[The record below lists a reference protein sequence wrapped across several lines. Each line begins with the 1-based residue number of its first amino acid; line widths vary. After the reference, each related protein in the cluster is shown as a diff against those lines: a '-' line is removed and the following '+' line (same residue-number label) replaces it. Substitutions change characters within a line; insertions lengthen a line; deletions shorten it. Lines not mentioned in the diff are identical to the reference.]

1 MNETHHPQLSVLLPS
16 YNSARYLPAC
26 LDSLL
31 GQTFQDFEILAIDD
45 GSTDGSLDILHAYAH
60 RDRRIRVHA
69 NPRNLKLAATLNKG
83 LELAGA
89 PFIARMDAD
98 IRAALLWRNP
108 FAHPTIL
115 FRASV
120 FKRFRYDETF
130 DRAQDYEL
138 WSRMILDHD
147 VRLVNIPNVLV
158 NYRCAHS
165 NTFIPW
171 HKKVIAANLL
181 RMGLSITP
189 EEMDIHTLL
198 SLSLFQQL
206 REAFS
211 DDDVVIW
218 INKFLQ
224 QAGRQPKISFSA
236 LSFMTENILLR
247 YFGKDKLR
255 PIRNRLLLR
264 KKNFSYYVEKSFRRF
279 VRLLHSA

>member
-1 MNETHHPQLSVLLPS
+1 
-16 YNSARYLPAC
+16 
-26 LDSLL
+26 
-31 GQTFQDFEILAIDD
+31 
-45 GSTDGSLDILHAYAH
+45 
-60 RDRRIRVHA
+60 
-69 NPRNLKLAATLNKG
+69 
-83 LELAGA
+83 
-89 PFIARMDAD
+89 
-98 IRAALLWRNP
+98 
-108 FAHPTIL
+108 
-115 FRASV
+115 
-120 FKRFRYDETF
+120 
-130 DRAQDYEL
+130 
-138 WSRMILDHD
+138 MILDHD

-158 NYRCAHS
+158 NYRCTHS

-181 RMGLSITP
+181 RAGLSTTP